1 MEAKIYLGTS
11 SFADKTVIPYF
22 YPENISPS
30 ERIVFYSM
38 HFNTVEIDSS
48 FYALPSER
56 NSILFSKRTPADF
69 VFHFKAFRLMT
80 LHPTPVSSLGRTLRC
95 YLPKDIS
102 DETLSSFPTEEMMN
116 LCFKMFL
123 SALLPLKNAGKLGYI
138 LFQFPPWFKK
148 KDENISYLEK
158 IRKLMPESKI
168 AVEFRNGTWFLE
180 KEKEDTLK
188 ILKELGF
195 THTIVDEPQIGI
207 YGSVPKVL
215 AITTKD
221 SYIRFH
227 GRNSEAWRKKGASV
241 QERFKYLYSK
251 EELEPWVEDVKNL
264 SKEAENIYIF
274 FNNCFA
280 YYALKNAR
288 MFADMLNIL
297 RDKMPLKIRKLNEED
312 IPLQF

>member
-1 MEAKIYLGTS
+1 MTAKIYIGTS

-22 YPENISPS
+22 YPDDLSPS
-30 ERIVFYSM
+30 ERITFYSM

-56 NSILFSKRTPADF
+56 NSVLFSNRTPADF

-80 LHPTPVSSLGRTLRC
+80 LHPTPVSSLGRTLRS
-95 YLPKDIS
+95 YLPKDFYG
-102 DETLSSFPTEEMMN
+102 DKLTGFPNEEMMN
-116 LCFKMFL
+116 LCFRMF
-123 SALLPLKNAGKLGYI
+123 SSSLLPLKYAGKLGYI

-148 KDENISYLEK
+148 KDENINYL
-158 IRKLMPESKI
+158 RKVRELLPESKI

-180 KEKEDTLK
+180 NEKEDTLK

-207 YGSVPKVL
+207 YGSVPTVL
-215 AITTKD
+215 AITTRD

-227 GRNSEAWRKKGASV
+227 GRNSETWKKKGVSV
-241 QERFKYLYSK
+241 QEKFRYLYSK
-251 EELEPWVEDVKNL
+251 EELEPWVEDVKSL
-264 SKEAENIYIF
+264 SREVENIYIF

-288 MFADMLNIL
+288 MFADMLDIL
-297 RDKMPLKIRKLNEED
+297 KDKMPLRIRGINEGD
-312 IPLQF
+312 APQLF